1 MFLDTNTDERITQ
14 WRTFR
19 DTLEECVDPYKAS
32 LDFWKTAPV
41 TDKYLNPFN
50 SQQWP
55 TPWEL
60 IKENRYCPVGIPLM
74 IGHTLKLTTRFT
86 KTSVLIKIYI
96 DHTTKRYYN
105 LVKVCDNIIDYENNN
120 ICISSELSDSMVC
133 QETIEL

>member
-60 IKENRYCPVGIPLM
+60 IKE
-74 IGHTLKLTTRFT
+74 
-86 KTSVLIKIYI
+86 
-96 DHTTKRYYN
+96 
-105 LVKVCDNIIDYENNN
+105 
-120 ICISSELSDSMVC
+120 
-133 QETIEL
+133 IEGF

>member
-1 MFLDTNTDERITQ
+1 MFLDTTTDERITQ

-19 DTLEECVDPYKAS
+19 DTLEECIDPYRAS
-32 LDFWKTAPV
+32 LEFSKTAPV
-41 TDKYLNPFN
+41 TDKYLNPYN

-105 LVKVCDNIIDYENNN
+105 VVKVCDNIIDYDNDSV
-120 ICISSELSDSMVC
+120 CISSDLPDSMVC

>member
-19 DTLEECVDPYKAS
+19 DTLEECTDPYKAS
-32 LDFWKTAPV
+32 LEFWKTAPV

-105 LVKVCDNIIDYENNN
+105 LVKVYDNIIDYENNS